1 MGHPKKQKKKFESP
15 TKPYDKERIDRE
27 KKLLS
32 FYGLRRKKEIR
43 RAESILRNFRRRA
56 RTLQASANAT
66 KERELIDKLAT
77 LGVEVKSLDE
87 ILSVSLE
94 QLMDRRLQ
102 SVVFKKGMANS
113 MKHSRQLIL
122 HGHVM
127 ISGRRLSWPSYIV
140 RSSEDGLIKVDSPT
154 IDATPTEAKGAQQ

>member
-1 MGHPKKQKKKFESP
+1 MGHPKKQKKKFASP

-32 FYGLRRKKEIR
+32 SYGLRRKKEIR
-43 RAESILRNFRRRA
+43 RAESILRDFRQRA

-77 LGVEVKSLDE
+77 LGVDVKSLDN
-87 ILSVSLE
+87 ILGVSVE

-102 SVVFKKGMANS
+102 SVIFKKGMANS
-113 MKHSRQLIL
+113 MKHARQLIL
-122 HGHVM
+122 HGHVT
-127 ISGRRLSWPSYIV
+127 ISGRKLSWPSYIV
-140 RSSEDGLIKVDSPT
+140 RSTEDGLIKVDAPVT
-154 IDATPTEAKGAQQ
+154 NAVETGEQQ